1 MGKQRK
7 EHPQDSIFASNPF
20 LDGLSIGWIRPRA
33 SNA

>member
-20 LDGLSIGWIRPRA
+20 LDGLFDWMDCPRA

>member
-7 EHPQDSIFASNPF
+7 EHPQDSIFANNPF
-20 LDGLSIGWIRPRA
+20 LDRLFDWMTRPRA